1 MAQELC
7 ASRGGRPGLLPPNKP
22 TVSVDIKHHFNNTVG
37 KLTDA
42 GGDAGA
48 ALGARDDGQLR
59 QGVDGGAGHTVG
71 QGARVLPA
79 LVQQQVEDGAVVVV
93 AVGLHRL
100 QQKQPGSVTITVMQG
115 VVVVKAPDLDSG
127 QDDQGRDRAL

>member
-7 ASRGGRPGLLPPNKP
+7 ESRGGRPGLPPPNKP
-22 TVSVDIKHHFNNTVG
+22 TVSVDINNTVG
-37 KLTDA
+37 KLTNA
-42 GGDAGA
+42 GRDAGA
-48 ALGARDDGQLR
+48 ALGACDDRQLR

-127 QDDQGRDRAL
+127 QDNQGGDRAL

>member
-7 ASRGGRPGLLPPNKP
+7 ESRGGRPRLLPPNKP

-37 KLTDA
+37 KLTNA

-48 ALGARDDGQLR
+48 ALSARDDGQLR

-100 QQKQPGSVTITVMQG
+100 QQKQP
-115 VVVVKAPDLDSG
+115 DSLWIP
-127 QDDQGRDRAL
+127 GRNRNSLAASPSQSCREW